1 MTRRSIL
8 PADSGL
14 DPAMM
19 AYLQKLEAKLNAI
32 ADLENLDPAAT
43 LPTAVAKLNEVLEA
57 ARR

>member
-1 MTRRSIL
+1 MTRRSVL
-8 PADSGL
+8 PAFSGF
-14 DPAMM
+14 DPPII

-32 ADLENLDPAAT
+32 ADLENLDPAAS